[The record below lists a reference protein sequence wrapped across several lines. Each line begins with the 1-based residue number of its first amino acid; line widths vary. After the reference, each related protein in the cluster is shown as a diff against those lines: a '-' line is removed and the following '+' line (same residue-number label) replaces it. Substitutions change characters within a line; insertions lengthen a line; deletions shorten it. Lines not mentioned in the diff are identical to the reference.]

1 MKAPCRLAVRNPFM
15 RIVTALLAAVI
26 LLTAPAS
33 AENVQVITRDL
44 EPFSFERD
52 GRRTGYAMELWD
64 AVSREINV
72 TYATS
77 VTDSAK
83 NMIAAVQAK
92 KADVAVG
99 AISITAEREKI
110 IDFSQ
115 PFYEGGQQIL
125 VSQKPAGL
133 FDTIGAAVGNILNW
147 QFLGSL
153 ALLFA
158 AMLVVSHFVWLYEHK
173 INDSMWP
180 KNYLEGMWESLW
192 WTISTLLVG
201 GADNKG
207 PIGVG
212 GRIVA
217 IVWMLLSIVLIA
229 LLTAT
234 FTTTL
239 TINSLK
245 GDINGPSDLPGKEVA
260 TIGGS
265 ISETWLK
272 NKNAKVVPF
281 ADINAC
287 IEALK
292 KGEVKAVVFDAPI
305 LKYALKKFGD
315 SDLALVGAPFDR
327 HNYGFALQEGSK
339 FREPINRALLSLSEQ
354 GVIDE
359 LRAKWFGEDE

>member
-1 MKAPCRLAVRNPFM
+1 MRIFLSFLAVIF
-15 RIVTALLAAVI
+15 LLAAQ
-26 LLTAPAS
+26 APAQ
-33 AENVQVITRDL
+33 EIKVVTRDL

-52 GRRTGYAMELWD
+52 GRRIGYAMELWD
-64 AVSREINV
+64 AVSREIKV
-72 TYATS
+72 TYTTS

-83 NMIAAVQAK
+83 NMIAAVAAK

-158 AMLVVSHFVWLYEHK
+158 TMLVVSHFVWLYEHK

-180 KNYLEGMWESLW
+180 KNYFEGMWESLW

-207 PIGVG
+207 PVGIG

-245 GDINGPSDLPGKEVA
+245 GDINGPGDLPGREVA

-265 ISETWLK
+265 ISEAWLK
-272 NKNAKVVPF
+272 NKNARVVPF
-281 ADINAC
+281 TDINAC

-305 LKYALKKFGD
+305 LRYALKKSGD
-315 SDLALVGAPFDR
+315 SDLALVGTPFDR
-327 HNYGFALQEGSK
+327 HNYGFALQEGSTL
-339 FREPINRALLSLSEQ
+339 REPINRALLALSEQ

-359 LRAKWFGEDE
+359 LRVKWFGEDE